1 MRPLGL
7 KSMEIVDTALVV
19 VLLLFGL
26 LLLLLRWVGGRRAA
40 TPRREGKLFGIGFGG
55 TASLLLLAL
64 APGSCLIGFIPLRG
78 NS

>member
-19 VLLLFGL
+19 LLLFG
-26 LLLLLRWVGGRRAA
+26 LLLLRWVGGRRAA

-55 TASLLLLAL
+55 TAAL